1 MNNIFF
7 FIAGISSGMIIFQSA
22 INAPSIFK
30 VFSEKEAGPFLRIIF
45 PKLFLNVSFLS
56 LFGLIL
62 SVFNDLIYVRV
73 LFFASLLF
81 MSICYLIVPATN
93 KARDQGKDNIFKRLH
108 FISVILTLLTLL
120 LNFSIFF
127 IS

>member
-1 MNNIFF
+1 MNNIFL
-7 FIAGISSGMIIFQSA
+7 FIAGISAGMIIFQSA

-45 PKLFLNVSFLS
+45 PKLFLNVFFLS

-62 SVFNDLIYVRV
+62 SLFNDSIYKQV

-93 KARDQGKDNIFKRLH
+93 NARDQGKDNIFKRLH